1 MVIFVEITRPM
12 KDVFSEQSGDY
23 VKFRPRYPDELF
35 TYLLSL
41 VPHPGSAWDCGT
53 GNGQVAEKLATHFPK
68 VEATDISRQ
77 QLDKA
82 RPHPHIRYTL
92 QPAEQTDFADGSFD
106 LVTVAQAIHWFDFDA
121 FYKEVNR
128 TLKPGGVLAVIG
140 YGLLHITPEIDTVIR
155 RLYVEI
161 LGKYWDRERKYV
173 DENYLTIPFPY
184 PPVQTPYFA
193 YKETWSWGHLTG
205 YLSTWSAV
213 QHYMKEQQ
221 HDPVALI
228 ADDLKAAWGD
238 PAEREVHFPILLRIG
253 KIA

>member
-1 MVIFVEITRPM
+1 M

-23 VKFRPRYPDELF
+23 VKFRPHYPGELF
-35 TYLLSL
+35 EYLRSI
-41 VPHPGSAWDCGT
+41 VPATNLAWDCGT
-53 GNGQVAEKLATHFPK
+53 GNGQVAEQLAAFFAK

-82 RPHPHIRYTL
+82 RPNPHIRYTL
-92 QPAEQTDFADGSFD
+92 QPAEKTDFADGSFD

-128 TLKPGGVLAVIG
+128 TLRPGGILAVIG

-155 RLYVEI
+155 KLYVEI
-161 LGKYWDRERKYV
+161 VGKYWDRERKYV

-184 PPVQTPYFA
+184 PPVPTPYFA
-193 YKETWSWGHLTG
+193 YKETWSREHLTG

-213 QHYMKEQQ
+213 QHYMKEE
-221 HDPVALI
+221 HRDPVALI
-228 ADDLKAAWGD
+228 AEALQTAWGD
-238 PAEREVHFPILLRIG
+238 TPEREVHFPILLRIG
-253 KIA
+253 HV